1 MNELNDKDL
10 ELIVS
15 KEELGVL
22 ETNALSIKE
31 KVEAI
36 LPNYS
41 SENYNEN
48 NIDIAIKDRALL
60 NKSAKALNSK
70 RIELEKK
77 FMEPFENFK
86 SIIKET
92 TDLIQEASS
101 NIDSIVKAVEEKE
114 KEKKRNKIIDI
125 FTTNIGELNGIVPL
139 NKIFNERWL
148 NKTFKLEDVEKE
160 LKEKINKIRED
171 LVTIGNLNSKYEVEL
186 KNDYLIHFDLGQA
199 INKNADLIK
208 KEELLRGQQEESVV
222 AIEKQKE
229 EEMQEIATT
238 KVEEKVTDEI
248 ITYVLKITGKTSQ
261 LKALR
266 KFMETN
272 NMIFEKVA

>member
-77 FMEPFENFK
+77 FMEPFENF
-86 SIIKET
+86 
-92 TDLIQEASS
+92 
-101 NIDSIVKAVEEKE
+101 
-114 KEKKRNKIIDI
+114 
-125 FTTNIGELNGIVPL
+125 
-139 NKIFNERWL
+139 
-148 NKTFKLEDVEKE
+148 
-160 LKEKINKIRED
+160 
-171 LVTIGNLNSKYEVEL
+171 
-186 KNDYLIHFDLGQA
+186 
-199 INKNADLIK
+199 
-208 KEELLRGQQEESVV
+208 
-222 AIEKQKE
+222 
-229 EEMQEIATT
+229 
-238 KVEEKVTDEI
+238 
-248 ITYVLKITGKTSQ
+248 
-261 LKALR
+261 
-266 KFMETN
+266 
-272 NMIFEKVA
+272 

>member
-1 MNELNDKDL
+1 MNELTEKDL

-31 KVEAI
+31 KVKAI
-36 LPNYS
+36 LPNYFP
-41 SENYNEN
+41 ENYNES
-48 NIDIAIKDRALL
+48 NIEIAIKDRALL
-60 NKSAKALNSK
+60 NNSAKALNSK

-92 TDLIQEASS
+92 TDLIKEASS

-114 KEKKRNKIIDI
+114 KDKKRNHIIDI
-125 FTTNIGELNGIVPL
+125 FTTNIGELYEIVPL

-148 NKTFKLEDVEKE
+148 NKTFKIEDVEKE

-186 KNDYLIHFDLGQA
+186 KNDYLIHFDLGQV

-208 KEELLRGQQEESVV
+208 KEELLRGQQEESEV

-229 EEMQEIATT
+229 EQMQEMAAT
-238 KVEEKVTDEI
+238 KIEEKVTDEI

-261 LKALR
+261 MKALR

-272 NMIFEKVA
+272 DMIFEKVA

>member
-41 SENYNEN
+41 SENYNKN

>member
-272 NMIFEKVA
+272 NTIFEKVA